1 MSGKT
6 KATGRFLDVPG
17 DRHHA
22 APTGLAL
29 STPGF
34 AFRATGSS
42 WQFAGSTH
50 LNHLRD
56 ATSALVDGRSP
67 MRPSGGG
74 TGPAGRRSGSFCH
87 RNPARGFRLFFC
99 ILEASFESAMK
110 SSPDHLPEAKS
121 RELAFV
127 VETIREG
134 FAFAIA
140 RRTMP
145 KLRGGRLL
153 KIILFGSYA
162 RGDWV
167 EDPVGRYFSDY
178 DLLVVVD
185 REELTDVPEFW
196 ARTEE
201 RLLGE
206 LASGKELR
214 TPVSLIYHSLED
226 VNEKL
231 RLGRYFFIDIVRDGI
246 MLFEEEGFPFAEP
259 KPLSP
264 AEALRE
270 TREYYEE
277 WSGSAVNFFRLAEQA
292 RQSGMVKEAAFLLH
306 QATERF
312 YHCLFLVRTLYSPKT
327 HNLNQLRQLTEDV
340 EPRLKSVW
348 PRDTKFERRCYE
360 LLREAYV
367 KARYSRHYRITAEQL
382 LWLSGRVE
390 LLQQIVREVS
400 EKRIATLAEAA

>member
-1 MSGKT
+1 MKT
-6 KATGRFLDVPG
+6 NL
-17 DRHHA
+17 
-22 APTGLAL
+22 
-29 STPGF
+29 
-34 AFRATGSS
+34 
-42 WQFAGSTH
+42 
-50 LNHLRD
+50 
-56 ATSALVDGRSP
+56 
-67 MRPSGGG
+67 
-74 TGPAGRRSGSFCH
+74 
-87 RNPARGFRLFFC
+87 
-99 ILEASFESAMK
+99 
-110 SSPDHLPEAKS
+110 DHLPEGKR

-127 VETIREG
+127 VEAIRNG
-134 FAFAIA
+134 FGFAIA

-145 KLRGGRLL
+145 KLRDGRLL

-196 ARTEE
+196 AKTEE
-201 RLLGE
+201 RLLEE
-206 LASGKELR
+206 LASGINLR
-214 TPVSLIYHSLED
+214 TPVSLIYHSLDD

-246 MLFEEEGFPFAEP
+246 VLLEEPGFPFVEP
-259 KPLSP
+259 QPLSP
-264 AEALRE
+264 DEALQE

-277 WSGSAVNFFRLAEQA
+277 WFESAGGFLDTANYAAAQGRP
-292 RQSGMVKEAAFLLH
+292 KEAAFQLH

-327 HNLNQLRQLTEDV
+327 HNLNQLRQLAEDV

-367 KARYSRHYRITAEQL
+367 KARYSRHYRITGEQL
-382 LWLSGRVE
+382 EWLSGRVE
-390 LLQQIVREVS
+390 LLQRIVRELC
-400 EKRIATLAEAA
+400 EERIATLADAA